1 MVASFFS
8 GGTSQSL
15 CSHFRGGH
23 FCGHFAAA
31 GITLSTR
38 SLSHSDCHL
47 AHCHYGHWPIN
58 SVAASSFAST
68 LSSTRSLASLCH
80 AHSAIT
86 RPLLSVLGHWH
97 CHGMSPCHSTL
108 PQSLALGHSATLR
121 TQPLA
126 LSLPLASLCHAYHSV
141 TGALLPA
148 ATLTGCHSEGAT
160 LRTRMPLLS
169 ELDHVWHYRC
179 HYCRHI

>member
-1 MVASFFS
+1 MIASFFS

-58 SVAASSFAST
+58 SVAGSSFAST
-68 LSSTRSLASLCH
+68 LSSTRSLALSWHIALPLYSPSVTGTRPLSHSQNSATGTLAVIGITMSCVSLCH
-80 AHSAIT
+80 WRTAA
-86 RPLLSVLGHWH
+86 
-97 CHGMSPCHSTL
+97 CCHS
-108 PQSLALGHSATLR
+108 HW
-121 TQPLA
+121 
-126 LSLPLASLCHAYHSV
+126 LSL
-141 TGALLPA
+141 G
-148 ATLTGCHSEGAT
+148 GCHSQNPDATT
-160 LRTRMPLLS
+160 LRTRPRVALSLSLLPA
-169 ELDHVWHYRC
+169 
-179 HYCRHI
+179 HIINH